1 MLGWQLGLV
10 IVVTLLFAGAIS
22 GAAWLMYQD
31 RADDGLDSQS
41 TSTYDTAADTAL
53 GVSAV
58 EILSR
63 LGPEYD
69 APDDQ

>member
-1 MLGWQLGLV
+1 MATRPV

-22 GAAWLMYQD
+22 GAGWLMYQG
-31 RADDGLDSQS
+31 RADDEPGSQS
-41 TSTYDTAADTAL
+41 TAPYDTAAAVL
-53 GVSAV
+53 GVSAA

-69 APDDQ
+69 DPDD

>member
-10 IVVTLLFAGAIS
+10 IAVTLVFAGAIS
-22 GAAWLMYQD
+22 GATWLMYQD
-31 RADDGLDSQS
+31 RADDELDSQS
-41 TSTYDTAADTAL
+41 TSTYDTTADDL
-53 GVSAV
+53 GVSAA

-69 APDDQ
+69 DPDDQ